1 MSQTVVYILVGAIG
15 VFCVLPRAVWFIAS
29 QIHQYI
35 HDERPLTTSRPSW
48 HLPLL
53 KAHVK
58 LQANSEFVF
67 P

>member
-35 HDERPLTTSRPSW
+35 HAD
-48 HLPLL
+48 HLDA
-53 KAHVK
+53 KDMSG
-58 LQANSEFVF
+58 QQRRY
-67 P
+67 